1 MNVLAMLM
9 MNPSQVVA
17 HLTPIAR
24 LSQVEKLHIVRPTRV
39 RFPADNIVWHDAGPH
54 GRLSTL
60 LRMHRTADR
69 VLATEPIDYVV
80 AINPVPYGLMAWR
93 LAKRWRKPIS
103 ISLIGNDYY
112 DHCHAWYGPL
122 LRGVLRRCDAVTGT
136 GQKMVESFRAWGVPQ
151 QAARVLPHSLDLAR
165 FQPRTPL
172 AARPYD
178 AVCCGKLIHRKRV
191 DLVIR
196 AFAQVL
202 ESHPQ
207 AKLAIVGDGP
217 LRADLESLASALGA
231 RSQIDFVGEQPRVE
245 RFYDQARVFL
255 LTSDMEGLPY
265 AMLEAMSCGCVP
277 ICTRCGTIED
287 VLVDGTNGFLV
298 ERDDWQSVAR
308 RTSELLADRSHLE
321 ALSQAALA
329 EREHLDWDSA
339 ERVWQA
345 AFEQAA

>member
-1 MNVLAMLM
+1 MNVLAVLM
-9 MNPSQVVA
+9 MNSAQVVA

-24 LSQVEKLHIVRPTRV
+24 LPQVEKLHIVRPTRV
-39 RFPADNIVWHDAGPH
+39 RFPARNIVWHDAGPH
-54 GRLSTL
+54 GRLGTL
-60 LRMHRTADR
+60 LRMHRTANR
-69 VLATEPIDYVV
+69 VLATESIDYVV

-103 ISLIGNDYY
+103 ISLIGSDYH

-136 GQKMVESFRAWGVPQ
+136 GQKMVQSLLAWGVPQ
-151 QAARVLPHSLDLAR
+151 QAVRVLPHSLDLAR

-178 AVCCGKLIHRKRV
+178 AVCCGKLVHLKRV

-196 AFAQVL
+196 AFARVL
-202 ESHPQ
+202 ESRPQ
-207 AKLAIVGDGP
+207 AKLAIVGEGP
-217 LRADLESLASALGA
+217 LRTDLETLASELGA
-231 RSQIDFVGEQPRVE
+231 AGQIDFFGHQPHVE
-245 RFYDQARVFL
+245 RFYDAARVFL
-255 LTSDMEGLPY
+255 LTSDSEGLPY

-287 VLVDGTNGFLV
+287 VIADGANGYLV
-298 ERDDWQSVAR
+298 ERGDWQSVAR
-308 RTSELLADRSHLE
+308 HLSELLADRSRLE
-321 ALSQAALA
+321 SMSQGALA
-329 EREHLDWDSA
+329 ERDHLDWDSA

-345 AFEQAA
+345 AFQQTA